1 MDRELTQTARLVYN
15 IRYVLFH
22 HYQMHFG
29 TECWTSLLIC
39 PCMQHHCMQHH
50 CMQHHCRQP
59 PVHQLRPM
67 SSLLLLDVYDQNITA
82 DFDDFAP

>member
-1 MDRELTQTARLVYN
+1 MDRELTQTARLVYS
-15 IRYVLFH
+15 IRYVFH
-22 HYQMHFG
+22 HYKMHFG

-39 PCMQHHCMQHH
+39 PCMQHHCS
-50 CMQHHCRQP
+50 QP